1 MAAKV
6 QRLEDKALRTKP
18 RLNNF
23 LFFGFLL
30 DTNTQM
36 AAKFR
41 RLEDEALRKKAEAE
55 QQARRYAD
63 EQSRRM
69 AVCVCVCIFVCMRV
83 CVCVC
88 VCVCV
93 TS

>member
-6 QRLEDKALRTKP
+6 QRFEDKALHKKP

-23 LFFGFLL
+23 FNFLL

-55 QQARRYAD
+55 QQALRYAD
-63 EQSRRM
+63 EHSRRM
-69 AVCVCVCIFVCMRV
+69 AVCVCVCIFVYVR
-83 CVCVC
+83 